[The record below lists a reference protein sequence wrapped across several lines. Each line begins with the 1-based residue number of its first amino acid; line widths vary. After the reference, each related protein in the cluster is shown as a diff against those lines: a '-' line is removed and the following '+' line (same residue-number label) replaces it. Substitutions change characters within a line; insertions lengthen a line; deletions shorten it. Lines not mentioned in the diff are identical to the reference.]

1 MIILKVKEIMT
12 TDVRT
17 IASSDTIAAAAS
29 LMQQVNVGSVP
40 VVENNK
46 VVGILTDRDIVVR
59 NVAKG
64 QDPNLKV
71 SSVMTTDITYA
82 TPDMDVHKVAD
93 IMAQNQIRRLPVVD
107 NEKLV
112 GIVAIGDLAVETIF
126 ENEAGEALHDIS
138 QGVRH

>member
-1 MIILKVKEIMT
+1 MKVKEIMT

-17 IASSDTIAAAAS
+17 IASNDTIASAAS
-29 LMQQVNVGSVP
+29 LMQQVNIGSVP
-40 VVENNK
+40 VVDNNK

-138 QGVRH
+138 QGIRH

>member
-1 MIILKVKEIMT
+1 MKVKEIMT

-17 IASSDTIAAAAS
+17 VTSNDTVASAAS

-40 VVENNK
+40 VLDNNK
-46 VVGILTDRDIVVR
+46 VVGIITDRDIVVR

-64 QDPNLKV
+64 QDPNMKV
-71 SSVMTTDITYA
+71 SSVMTTNIAYA

-107 NEKLV
+107 NDKLV

-138 QGVRH
+138 QGTRH